1 MVLVVGL
8 SPNPGALFEALAVQ
22 LTTTRV
28 PGSPAPLIAAVLC
41 FLLAFAAGRRLLPA
55 VRGWLLHL
63 PVSGPAHFRAFT
75 VAVLAAQIPVLA
87 AWLGLWLYGA
97 ASGIDVAGSRL
108 ALIPA
113 AGLAATLS
121 AATWSRVRLAHR
133 KRATGQTGTPAPPA
147 LMPLWIAWRAAGPR
161 LVQGFLAA
169 ALPLAALNLFLRNND
184 LAPSPAEGAGKSTLL
199 RVAAGIEKPEN
210 GTVTINGLDLW
221 DQEAAARAGLAFLPD
236 HADLTPYATL
246 AETLGM
252 VCRVRCQPAGLAG
265 ERLEQVGLAMLSG
278 RSIRELSFG
287 QRRRAMLAAVMIGEP
302 PVLLLDEPLDGMDA
316 EMRLFILDWI
326 QARLSAGAAILTAS
340 HEMDTFGPLADR
352 AVGMKDGQVLASV
365 DRPGQ
370 EALDHLARGVA
381 PA

>member
-1 MVLVVGL
+1 MIRFHLTSGARLSLRAAAPAVGAVVLVVGL

-41 FLLAFAAGRRLLPA
+41 FFLAFAAGRRLLPA

-113 AGLAATLS
+113 AGLAAALS
-121 AATWSRVRLAHR
+121 AATWSRVRLARR
-133 KRATGQTGTPAPPA
+133 KRATGQTGPPAPPA

-169 ALPLAALNLFLRNND
+169 ALPLAALNLFLGNND
-184 LAPSPAEGAGKSTLL
+184 LAPSPAEGAGRFAATLA
-199 RVAAGIEKPEN
+199 VSA
-210 GTVTINGLDLW
+210 VTINLVLHLSVRRPAWPWFRSLPRTSSRRVLEDALLLW
-221 DQEAAARAGLAFLPD
+221 FHAVPVLTAAWIILPPGAASLATILAATTLIAVRGAAALRREKNSRMGAPGPLLLECLFLCAWTGVSALAGL
-236 HADLTPYATL
+236 
-246 AETLGM
+246 
-252 VCRVRCQPAGLAG
+252 VW
-265 ERLEQVGLAMLSG
+265 
-278 RSIRELSFG
+278 
-287 QRRRAMLAAVMIGEP
+287 
-302 PVLLLDEPLDGMDA
+302 LLL
-316 EMRLFILDWI
+316 I
-326 QARLSAGAAILTAS
+326 
-340 HEMDTFGPLADR
+340 PLAFRSAVTMERNARIYRWEERHHRNIGDPMSWR
-352 AVGMKDGQVLASV
+352 A
-365 DRPGQ
+365 R
-370 EALDHLARGVA
+370 
-381 PA
+381 